1 MINLKQK
8 DKNFNKQYNNN
19 SINLKYWKKNKN
31 NLMNYIKNIKNK
43 IKQNY

>member
-19 SINLKYWKKNKN
+19 NINLKYWKKNKN
-31 NLMNYIKNIKNK
+31 NLTNYIKNIKNK
-43 IKQNY
+43 IRQNY